1 MEGYLTAPSLSL
13 VIQENNVELLRNGK
27 AGATVVKSVAI
38 YKGDVHSAL
47 QELSAFIHKN
57 RSLNH
62 YVDFIIPADQIKVY
76 RKIIRSENIDKD
88 DMNGF
93 IRKIL
98 EEEFKIDVS
107 QVFFDF
113 FNSKDLIEIAIVDRQ
128 KLVEAISFIESTNF
142 KVLSALGILK
152 DQREAFVFSS
162 KNDFKKTNK
171 IKQYFYFKDWFLGKA
186 SIHFLKSKLFNS
198 GKLINLNLNRN
209 FAFLSFVILSSIV
222 LSATYYG
229 FFLESKKGEILQL
242 QNTDPVLSVEN
253 KIKLEHTVSGP
264 LNIFVPSE
272 ISSLSYKQT
281 VPQHQLAG
289 LSSKNVP
296 RDISINR
303 IETFLPRKTD
313 FHDKINFNFT
323 DISSINIDAH
333 WKHLNSLE
341 EQFLLSENPIK
352 KSLFSIQ
359 DSSTKYD
366 TSVKFTKM
374 SPLFN
379 YASKNSVPELNL
391 DTPVNKIRMQPK
403 MRPNTYPFEVKIIPK
418 KYVRPRLRP
427 ALIEELAEKSQI
439 FSNSEI
445 GFSINPKERPKIIN
459 RIAAAD
465 YSQEGE
471 EASVTGVISKADTK
485 KSIVKL
491 ATTKKA
497 INKRKINVIS
507 IYSRGSE
514 RRAIVIFPTGQ
525 TKFVKVGDVLDGGR
539 VAAIGAS
546 EIRYIKGGSNLVLR
560 IPEG

>member
-88 DMNGF
+88 DMNAL

-113 FNSKDLIEIAIVDRQ
+113 FNSKDLIEIAIVDKQ

-142 KVLSALGILK
+142 KVLSSQGIFK
-152 DQREAFVFSS
+152 DQREPFVFSS

-171 IKQYFYFKDWFLGKA
+171 IKQYFYFKNWFLSKA

-198 GKLINLNLNRN
+198 RKLINLNLNRN
-209 FAFLSFVILSSIV
+209 FAFLSFVLLSSIV

-229 FFLESKKGEILQL
+229 IFLESKKGEILQL
-242 QNTDPVLSVEN
+242 QNTNPVLTVEN

-281 VPQHQLAG
+281 VPKHQLAG

-313 FHDKINFNFT
+313 FHDKINFNLT
-323 DISSINIDAH
+323 DISSINIDAY

-341 EQFLLSENPIK
+341 KQFLLSESSIK

-366 TSVKFTKM
+366 KSVKFTKL

-391 DTPVNKIRMQPK
+391 DAPVNKLRAQPK
-403 MRPNTYPFEVKIIPK
+403 MRPNKYPFEVKIIPK
-418 KYVRPRLRP
+418 QYARPRLRP
-427 ALIEELAEKSQI
+427 AMIEELAAESKI
-439 FSNSEI
+439 FSNSQI
-445 GFSINPKERPKIIN
+445 GLSIKPKERPKIIN
-459 RIAAAD
+459 KITVAG
-465 YSQEGE
+465 YSDEGE
-471 EASVTGVISKADTK
+471 EASVVGIISKADTK

-491 ATTKKA
+491 ATTKNA
-497 INKRKINVIS
+497 INKRKINIIS

-514 RRAIVIFPTGQ
+514 RRAIVLFPTGH
-525 TKFVKVGDVLDGGR
+525 TKLVKVGDRLDGGR
-539 VAAIGAS
+539 VAAIGSS
-546 EIRYIKGGSNLVLR
+546 EIRYIKDGNNLVLK
-560 IPEG
+560 IPRG

>member
-1 MEGYLTAPSLSL
+1 M
-13 VIQENNVELLRNGK
+13 
-27 AGATVVKSVAI
+27 
-38 YKGDVHSAL
+38 
-47 QELSAFIHKN
+47 
-57 RSLNH
+57 
-62 YVDFIIPADQIKVY
+62 
-76 RKIIRSENIDKD
+76 
-88 DMNGF
+88 
-93 IRKIL
+93 
-98 EEEFKIDVS
+98 
-107 QVFFDF
+107 
-113 FNSKDLIEIAIVDRQ
+113 
-128 KLVEAISFIESTNF
+128 
-142 KVLSALGILK
+142 
-152 DQREAFVFSS
+152 
-162 KNDFKKTNK
+162 
-171 IKQYFYFKDWFLGKA
+171 
-186 SIHFLKSKLFNS
+186 
-198 GKLINLNLNRN
+198 
-209 FAFLSFVILSSIV
+209 
-222 LSATYYG
+222 
-229 FFLESKKGEILQL
+229 
-242 QNTDPVLSVEN
+242 
-253 KIKLEHTVSGP
+253 
-264 LNIFVPSE
+264 
-272 ISSLSYKQT
+272 
-281 VPQHQLAG
+281 
-289 LSSKNVP
+289 
-296 RDISINR
+296 
-303 IETFLPRKTD
+303 
-313 FHDKINFNFT
+313 
-323 DISSINIDAH
+323 
-333 WKHLNSLE
+333 E

-359 DSSTKYD
+359 DSFTKYD

-418 KYVRPRLRP
+418 QYVRPKLRP
-427 ALIEELAEKSQI
+427 AIIEELAEKSQI
-439 FSNSEI
+439 FSNSQI
-445 GFSINPKERPKIIN
+445 GFSIKPKERPKIIN

-491 ATTKKA
+491 ATKKNA